1 MKFNKEYTDYWE
13 TATKK
18 SIDGLLIPGPSEAK
32 TFLPDL
38 SIQKDDKVLDMGC
51 SYGRMFE
58 ELSKYSENIYGVD
71 IDPFAVEK
79 AKIQGYKNVAVG
91 TAENSTFNNDFFDV
105 VFSWQVFDVVDQLK
119 GFVELNRIL
128 KIGGRFLVTGKNYN
142 YFEDDSFALKAE
154 KNAYLKKFPNRFTKL
169 DILNA
174 NISLFGFKI
183 KKLLLFDKRG
193 DFGLLKFSEADLI
206 KEDFKAYE
214 YLLICEKTNTIQ
226 FMPEISIEN
235 TFSAISVGMAFNKN
249 YNSPKDLFE
258 SIGID

>member
-13 TATKK
+13 SATKK

-32 TFLPDL
+32 TFLLDL
-38 SIQKDDKVLDMGC
+38 SIQKDDKILDMGC

-58 ELSKYSENIYGVD
+58 ELSKHSKNIYGVD

-79 AKIQGYKNVAVG
+79 AKLHGYKNAAVG

-142 YFEDDSFALKAE
+142 YFEDDSFAFKAE
-154 KNAYLKKFPNRFTKL
+154 KNAFLKNFPNRFTKL
-169 DILNA
+169 NELNN
-174 NISLFGFKI
+174 NIGLLGFKI
-183 KKLLLFDKRG
+183 NKLLLFDKRG
-193 DFGLLKFSEADLI
+193 DFGLLNYSEADLVQN
-206 KEDFKAYE
+206 DFKAYE
-214 YLLICEKTNTIQ
+214 YLLICEKTNNILSV
-226 FMPEISIEN
+226 PELLIESP
-235 TFSAISVGMAFNKN
+235 FSAISIAMVLNKKF
-249 YNSPKDLFE
+249 NSPKELFE